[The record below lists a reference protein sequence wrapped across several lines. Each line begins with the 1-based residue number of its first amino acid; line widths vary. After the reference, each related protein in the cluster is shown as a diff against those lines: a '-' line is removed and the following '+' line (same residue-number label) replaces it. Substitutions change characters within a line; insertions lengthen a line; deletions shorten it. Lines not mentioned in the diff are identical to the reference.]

1 MASDAQR
8 ELVRWFF
15 AEESRMGSGVTDDK
29 FRSLDANGDG
39 FLTRDELLPALGA
52 TLRAWGNYGTTGLR
66 ITEAVIAMAD
76 TEHDGKVSLAEFLAL
91 GKVLQEVATLK
102 AEAERHRRVLPK
114 STLVRKDRLGSARR
128 ATCKY
133 IASTREPCSLTF
145 LGRRRLLSKLKR
157 LVVNGG
163 RSMSSFTV
171 PEPKLDAL
179 DDVDARDAHY
189 QCTVCKA
196 PSTGGEMMYT
206 CKACNAASF
215 GGFYLC
221 SGCCAPKMQQA
232 APAPKQKQAAPKK
245 KKKVAKRVAQEQQAA
260 WVRRELG
267 RDKARRERQ
276 AREAELT

>member
-1 MASDAQR
+1 
-8 ELVRWFF
+8 
-15 AEESRMGSGVTDDK
+15 
-29 FRSLDANGDG
+29 
-39 FLTRDELLPALGA
+39 
-52 TLRAWGNYGTTGLR
+52 
-66 ITEAVIAMAD
+66 
-76 TEHDGKVSLAEFLAL
+76 
-91 GKVLQEVATLK
+91 
-102 AEAERHRRVLPK
+102 
-114 STLVRKDRLGSARR
+114 
-128 ATCKY
+128 
-133 IASTREPCSLTF
+133 
-145 LGRRRLLSKLKR
+145 
-157 LVVNGG
+157 
-163 RSMSSFTV
+163 MSSFTV
-171 PEPKLDAL
+171 PEPQLDAL

-221 SGCCAPKMQQA
+221 SGCCAPKKQA
-232 APAPKQKQAAPKK
+232 APAPKQKQAAPK